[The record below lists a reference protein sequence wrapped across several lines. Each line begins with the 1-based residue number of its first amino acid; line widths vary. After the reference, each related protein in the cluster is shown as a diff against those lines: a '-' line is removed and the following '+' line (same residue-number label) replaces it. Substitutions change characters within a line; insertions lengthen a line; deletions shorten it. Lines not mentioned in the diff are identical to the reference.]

1 MLTQQLLSFSSKQI
15 LEMKIVDL
23 NSIVTSFHDI
33 MRRTIRE
40 NIEIK
45 LSLSNDI
52 IGVSG
57 DRNQIEQIIMNL
69 VVNAQDAVRDKGL
82 ITIETAP
89 VFLDEEYARQ
99 HAEVQPGKYL
109 MLVVTDTGSGMGK
122 ETLTH
127 MYEPFFTTK
136 AVGEGTGLGLATIY
150 GIVKQHE
157 GHIWVYSEV
166 GKGTVFKLY
175 FPVVEDQPIDR
186 LDIIPDTDVLDSRER
201 TVLLVE
207 DNEMVRNLVYDFLVE
222 RGFNVIMEEGPRQA
236 IKATANQHIDLLVTD
251 AVMPDM
257 NGAELYK
264 RLLGTHQKLKV
275 LYMSGYAENIIAHHG
290 ILDEGINFIQKP
302 FTAIDLSHKIHQALV
317 DGG

>member
-1 MLTQQLLSFSSKQI
+1 
-15 LEMKIVDL
+15 
-23 NSIVTSFHDI
+23 
-33 MRRTIRE
+33 
-40 NIEIK
+40 
-45 LSLSNDI
+45 
-52 IGVSG
+52 
-57 DRNQIEQIIMNL
+57 
-69 VVNAQDAVRDKGL
+69 
-82 ITIETAP
+82 
-89 VFLDEEYARQ
+89 
-99 HAEVQPGKYL
+99 
-109 MLVVTDTGSGMGK
+109 
-122 ETLTH
+122 
-127 MYEPFFTTK
+127 
-136 AVGEGTGLGLATIY
+136 
-150 GIVKQHE
+150 
-157 GHIWVYSEV
+157 V